1 MDSVGSLTKTI
12 SSVGWECSEMDNLLV
27 TSILSFTSSVNIFVT
42 GVCWQ
47 LMPGGGS
54 VVGHINE
61 DGLLSGS
68 NIAYIYP
75 DNVTALVGQFLN
87 CTFVR

>member
-27 TSILSFTSSVNIFVT
+27 NLNTLFHIISKYFVT

-47 LMPGGGS
+47 LMPGGGC

>member
-1 MDSVGSLTKTI
+1 MDNQLVKFTI
-12 SSVGWECSEMDNLLV
+12 SL
-27 TSILSFTSSVNIFVT
+27 ILFIIFVT

-47 LMPGGGS
+47 LMPLGGC
-54 VVGHINE
+54 VVGHVNE

>member
-1 MDSVGSLTKTI
+1 MDNQLVKFTI
-12 SSVGWECSEMDNLLV
+12 S
-27 TSILSFTSSVNIFVT
+27 ISFHLFNIFVT

-47 LMPGGGS
+47 LMPLGGC
-54 VVGHINE
+54 VVGHVNE

-87 CTFVR
+87 CTFVRYVQYASKEVIYLTFL